1 MLPDFDFSFDS
12 DIADFMLKISKQIQ
26 KLEITY
32 SLMPKLRKIE
42 TKVKAEFAE
51 VKGTAV
57 MDILLCGPHPSSAVA
72 ADSVQLHFCW

>member
-26 KLEITY
+26 KLETTY

-42 TKVKAEFAE
+42 TKVKVEFAE

>member
-1 MLPDFDFSFDS
+1 
-12 DIADFMLKISKQIQ
+12 MLKISKQIQ
-26 KLEITY
+26 KLETTY

-57 MDILLCGPHPSSAVA
+57 MDILLRGPHPSSTVA